1 MLTFGLGGGGVFTVR
16 VGAVIVDSDRV
27 LLQLDRALDD
37 PFWVLPGGRAEF
49 DEPARETARRE
60 VREELGEDADVER
73 LLWIN
78 ENRFS
83 RFGEH
88 HELGFYF
95 LIALHP
101 ESGLCR
107 RTGAFTGP
115 EGDRFEF
122 RWHRIDD
129 LETLE
134 LYPEFL
140 RTALRSLP
148 PSPEHVVQWA

>member
-1 MLTFGLGGGGVFTVR
+1 MLTFELEEGGVFTVR
-16 VGAVIVDSDRV
+16 VGAVILDSDRV
-27 LLQLDRALDD
+27 LLQYDRALDD
-37 PFWVLPGGRAEF
+37 PFWVLPGGRVEF
-49 DEPARETARRE
+49 DEPARETAGRE
-60 VREELGEDADVER
+60 VREELGEETDVER

-101 ESGLCR
+101 ESGLGR

-115 EGDRFEF
+115 EGERFEF
-122 RWHRIDD
+122 RWHPIED
-129 LETLE
+129 LESLE

-148 PSPEHVVQWA
+148 PNPEHVVQWA